1 MGESE
6 SADGGGRVFRYPLR
20 YRILSVLGSLFLGA
34 CTVLALAPG
43 FGVEGVLRWPVVV
56 YGLSTV
62 LSVCLL
68 WTLLARIETD
78 GEGVTLA
85 RPGLKRRMRWSDVRA
100 VEHRPV
106 SASLAIRGPS
116 QVLRVH
122 RQLRGFIEFYNTL
135 KAAVSRE
142 ALEPPLRL
150 PFTVAASSTLWLVLG
165 CWFVFF
171 GYLGYVALR
180 SGARRAALILF
191 GLAVLYLYAWLRYVA
206 ARYEF
211 DRDGV
216 IAVYALRKV
225 SYQAADLRGIELV
238 QQGAEVVLR
247 LKFSGKTVSLSDSR
261 VRIAPERIYESV
273 VGAYPVREG

>member
-6 SADGGGRVFRYPLR
+6 FVDRGWRVFRYPLG
-20 YRILSVLGSLFLGA
+20 YRIVSVLGSLFLGA

-43 FGVEGVLRWPVVV
+43 AGVEGLPRWPAVV

-78 GEGVTLA
+78 AEGVTLA
-85 RPGLKRRMRWSDVRA
+85 RLGLKRRMRWSDVRA
-100 VEHRPV
+100 VEHRPG
-106 SASLAIRGPS
+106 SASLVIHGPS
-116 QVLRVH
+116 KVLRVH

-135 KAAVSRE
+135 KAAVPSE
-142 ALEPPLRL
+142 ALEPPLQL
-150 PFTVAASSTLWLVLG
+150 PFTVAASSALRLALGCWLVLFG
-165 CWFVFF
+165 CF
-171 GYLGYVALR
+171 GYVALR

-191 GLAVLYLYAWLRYVA
+191 GLAVLCLYAWLRHA
-206 ARYEF
+206 PARYEF

-216 IAVYALRKV
+216 VAVCALRKV
-225 SYQAADLRGIELV
+225 SYRAADLRGIELV
-238 QQGAEVVLR
+238 QQSAGTVLR
-247 LKFSGKTVSLSDSR
+247 LKFRGKTVSLSDSR

-273 VGAYPVREG
+273 VGAYPVQKG